1 MNQTTIFTDGASRG
15 NPGPGGWGTI
25 VVSGAGRVS
34 GSGGANAG
42 ESAKVTELG
51 GAEKNT
57 TNNRMELQAV
67 IAGLEF
73 VAKERA
79 NQGVVVVYTDSK
91 YVLRGATEW
100 LAGWEAKGWK
110 TAGKTEVLNRDLWEA
125 LSAAM
130 SHVQEESLRKIDW
143 HLLAGHVGVAG
154 NEQAD
159 KIATAWADSLTG
171 GKAPQLFSGSL
182 SEYEAKIGADILNIS
197 HDTEQKE
204 KRSGSKERSRAKAY
218 SYISKVDG
226 KILIHKTWA
235 ECEARVKGVKGALFK
250 KSLSPQD
257 EVLVVEEFEGIEN

>member
-1 MNQTTIFTDGASRG
+1 MNKITIFTDGASRG
-15 NPGPGGWGTI
+15 NPGRGGWGA
-25 VVSGAGRVS
+25 VVVMESSGDS
-34 GSGGANAG
+34 GKASEAARGSVN
-42 ESAKVTELG
+42 ELG

-67 IAGLEF
+67 IGGLEF
-73 VAKERA
+73 ISKQKT
-79 NQGVVVVYTDSK
+79 NLSTILVYTDSK

-100 LAGWEAKGWK
+100 LAGWEAKGWR

-130 SHVQEESLRKIDW
+130 SEVREEMKGRKIDW
-143 HLLAGHVGVAG
+143 HLLSGHVGVLG

-159 KIATAWADSLTG
+159 KIATAWADSIASVDGKTPELFTG
-171 GKAPQLFSGSL
+171 TLA
-182 SEYEAKIGADILNIS
+182 EYEAKVGGDILNIS

-218 SYISKVDG
+218 SYVSKVDG

-235 ECEARVKGVKGALFK
+235 ECEARVKGAKGAKYK

-257 EVLVVEEFEGIEN
+257 EVLVVEEFEG